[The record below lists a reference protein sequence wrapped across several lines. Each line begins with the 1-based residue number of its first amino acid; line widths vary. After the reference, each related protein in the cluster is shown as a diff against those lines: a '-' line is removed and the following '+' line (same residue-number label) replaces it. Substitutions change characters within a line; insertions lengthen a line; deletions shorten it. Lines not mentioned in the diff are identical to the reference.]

1 MSILLVVPAR
11 AQETIRHVT
20 LKEALDLFARHN
32 LTLRIAQADADAQA
46 GLAHQAAAY
55 PNPMATLTHEPLFND
70 GTTYSE
76 TYVNFSQRIEWPGL
90 RRARIDAA
98 QRLTAA
104 ARARVRAD
112 SLRLALEVMRTY
124 IDAAS
129 EEERRGVL
137 QQVTDVI
144 RRAEASWT
152 SQHAEGEVSGYD
164 LRRIRVE
171 RARYENALARADL
184 DNGAARR
191 QLALLILP
199 EGDATEL
206 APADRLDGTP
216 AALTLDDLLS
226 RAQTRRPEVAAAQ
239 AETEATQAALLLA
252 RRERRPEPILTA
264 GFKRQSDGFQGA
276 YLGAMLGLPLF
287 NRNAGQ
293 IEAETARLHAAE
305 TRRIL
310 TLRQIENEVRHAY
323 ATYASLRDRI
333 VLIQE
338 DLLAETSDLL
348 QIALTSY
355 GEGEMTLV
363 ELLDAAAAFRD
374 ARLTSLDLQTACWTS
389 YYQALHAAGGPLPTS
404 FN

>member
-70 GTTYSE
+70 GATYSE

-264 GFKRQSDGFQGA
+264 GFKRQSDGFHGA

-374 ARLTSLDLQTACWTS
+374 ARLTSLDLHKAFWGS
-389 YYQALHAAGGPLPTS
+389 YFDVLHAAGGPLPTS